1 MTDIVDIYMECGNFH
16 EAVKKSGLPIHV
28 AYLKLLKSGCLKI
41 QDKINFGSAA
51 AKMGGRAEEEFQ
63 RLVPD
68 AIDANR
74 YFQKN
79 NPVYDFYMDGITI
92 DVKYS
97 SRRTNKGIKNGWGIS
112 VRGDQDFIVA
122 FLEHETGKELENY
135 YVLCIPMAFVD
146 QTRKLSI
153 TEGNVYFKEFMV
165 EPEELQPMLKEYAD
179 LRKEGLF

>member
-28 AYLKLLKSGCLKI
+28 AHLRLLKSGCLKI
-41 QDKINFGSAA
+41 QDKICYGSKG
-51 AKMGGRAEEEFQ
+51 AKLGGQAEELFQ
-63 RLVPD
+63 TLVPD

-79 NPVYDFYMDGITI
+79 NPVYDFYMEGITI

-97 SRRTNKGIKNGWGIS
+97 SRRSNKGIKNGWGIS
-112 VRGDQDFIVA
+112 VRGEQDFIVA
-122 FLEHETGKELENY
+122 FLESAPGRELENS

-153 TEGNVYFKEFMV
+153 TEGNVYFKEFMI
-165 EPEELQPMLKEYAD
+165 EPEELQPMLKEYAS

>member
-28 AYLKLLKSGCLKI
+28 AHLRLLKSGCLKI
-41 QDKINFGSAA
+41 QDKICYGSKG
-51 AKMGGRAEEEFQ
+51 AKLGGQAEELFQ
-63 RLVPD
+63 TLVPD

-74 YFQKN
+74 YFRKN
-79 NPVYDFYMDGITI
+79 NPVYDFYMEGITI

-97 SRRTNKGIKNGWGIS
+97 SRRSNKGIKNGWGIS
-112 VRGDQDFIVA
+112 VRGEQDFIVA
-122 FLEHETGKELENY
+122 FLESEPGRELENS

-153 TEGNVYFKEFMV
+153 TEGNVYFKEFMI
-165 EPEELQPMLKEYAD
+165 EPEELQPMLKEYAS